1 MKRIA
6 MVLALLAI
14 GFFPLA
20 ASLSRAADTGTHVPH
35 HAEAPPPVDTGNRFC
50 MSGPTMMD
58 GGMMTGMMA
67 SGMRH
72 AENANDGPACGM
84 SGADCSSNHS
94 ASCGHDMVLE
104 RRANECGA

>member
-20 ASLSRAADTGTHVPH
+20 ASMSQAADTGTHESH
-35 HAEAPPPVDTGNRFC
+35 HPEVTPPVDTGNRFC
-50 MSGPTMMD
+50 MSGSTMMD
-58 GGMMTGMMA
+58 GGMMAGMMT

-72 AENANDGPACGM
+72 AENAKDGPACGM
-84 SGADCSSNHS
+84 SGADCSANHS
-94 ASCGHDMVLE
+94 VSCGHDMVGE